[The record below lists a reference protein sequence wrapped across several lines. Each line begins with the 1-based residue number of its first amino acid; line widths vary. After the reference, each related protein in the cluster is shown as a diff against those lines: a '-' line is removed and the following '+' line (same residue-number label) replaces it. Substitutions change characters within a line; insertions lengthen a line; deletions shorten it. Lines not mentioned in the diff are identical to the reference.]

1 MARGVDQVEP
11 NVSGDSAPAPGAPGP
26 VRLVYILGA
35 GRCGST
41 LLDVIL
47 GSHPDICSTG
57 ELFHFPES
65 VLDRPQPCSC
75 GAVGNACTFWSGV
88 RADIEQQFPASYLKR
103 GRRYESTRSLPRTA
117 ILAATPGSSVDLYA
131 RRLAVLLR
139 AISAQSQRPIVVDSS
154 KYPSRGLIMWRTRS
168 MGNDVRYI
176 HMVRD
181 GRGLLWSKRRTL
193 DGQGLGLAPRER
205 TTGDLAV
212 WWVLSNVLST
222 LLFGF
227 RRGRYLRVRYE
238 DLMSDPAA
246 TLERIGRFIGVDL
259 ADVVAAIRNQQ
270 PLPVGHVVGGN
281 RLRFNRALV
290 LKPDTEWQ
298 KNLPPEDERTFWGI
312 AGWLARRYGYEA
324 HAVLSHP
331 GHAAARPDSS

>member
-1 MARGVDQVEP
+1 MNQPEP
-11 NVSGDSAPAPGAPGP
+11 VGPGAPGPAAGAPSP

-75 GAVGNACTFWSGV
+75 GAVGNACPFWSSV
-88 RADIEQQFPASYLKR
+88 RADVEQQFPITDLKR

-117 ILAATPGSSVDLYA
+117 LLAATPGSSVDQYA

-139 AISAQSQRPIVVDSS
+139 AISTQSQRSIVVDSS

-168 MGNDVRYI
+168 KGTDVRYI

-181 GRGLLWSKRRTL
+181 GRGLLWSKRRTA
-193 DGQGLGLAPRER
+193 DGQGLGLTPPDRNIA
-205 TTGDLAV
+205 DLAV
-212 WWVLSNVLST
+212 WWVMSNVLSA

-227 RRGRYLRVRYE
+227 RRNRYLRIRYE
-238 DLMSDPAA
+238 DLMANPASV
-246 TLERIGRFIGVDL
+246 LEQVGRFVGVDL
-259 ADVVAAIRNQQ
+259 TAVIEAVRNQR

-290 LKPDTEWQ
+290 LKPDSEWQ
-298 KNLPPEDERTFWGI
+298 KNLSPEDERTFWGI

-324 HAVLSHP
+324 KAVSDSRGPGALS
-331 GHAAARPDSS
+331 PDSS